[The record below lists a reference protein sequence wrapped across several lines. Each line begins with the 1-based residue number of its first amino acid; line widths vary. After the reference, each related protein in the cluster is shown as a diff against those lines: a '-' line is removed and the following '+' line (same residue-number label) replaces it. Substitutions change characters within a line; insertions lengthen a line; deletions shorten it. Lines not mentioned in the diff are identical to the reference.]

1 MNIFFSI
8 PLIFFW
14 SVVLSF
20 VPAVI
25 YLIINPLES
34 IKAEELSSRN
44 IFIIKQE
51 SALNK
56 EKRKR
61 NKGVCIIYS
70 ICLAIT
76 TCFAL
81 FNWARSG
88 QAAIIPLDILSVTS
102 GVFFCFAALTYLPV
116 MLCLAYF
123 FL

>member
-88 QAAIIPLDILSVTS
+88 QAAIIPLFSGIYAKDWIADRNAGVKRAPLS
-102 GVFFCFAALTYLPV
+102 F
-116 MLCLAYF
+116 YF
-123 FL
+123 KF